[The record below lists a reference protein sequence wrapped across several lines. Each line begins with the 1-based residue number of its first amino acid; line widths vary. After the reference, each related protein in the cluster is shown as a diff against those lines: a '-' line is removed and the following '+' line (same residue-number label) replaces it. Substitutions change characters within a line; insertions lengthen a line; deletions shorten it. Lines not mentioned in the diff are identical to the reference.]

1 MKSLEI
7 TASGNAIAGAVVG
20 SRIRGVALV
29 GGSAA
34 SSAVIYDAATATGT
48 SKLTIKALT
57 NDFKAVMFPNES
69 GLQLNTALSV
79 TMAGASAILYVFL
92 D

>member
-20 SRIRGVALV
+20 SRIRGIALA

-34 SSAVIYDAATATGT
+34 SSAIIYDAATAAGT
-48 SKLTIKALT
+48 PITKILALT
-57 NDFKAVMFPNES
+57 NDFKCMMFSNDS
-69 GLQLNTALSV
+69 GLQLNVGLSV
-79 TMAGASAILYVFL
+79 TLVGTGAILFLFL

>member
-34 SSAVIYDAATATGT
+34 SSAVIYDAATAAGT
-48 SKLTIKALT
+48 PIITIKALT
-57 NDFKAVMFPNES
+57 SDFKPMMFPNDS
-69 GLQLNTALSV
+69 GLQLKTGLSV